1 MTTTAT
7 RRLSA
12 LLLAFVM
19 LCLAAC
25 AGNATKPNL
34 RELTL
39 KNSGAAVRWNDFDV
53 AWSFVEPAVRADR
66 PLTDLERE
74 RYRQFQVVS
83 YEVLNSQVSPDGRL
97 LEQTVEIRV
106 VNKNTQYERTV
117 LDHQRWSFDA
127 NVKRWWLISGL
138 PKLTAQ

>member
-1 MTTTAT
+1 MTTTT
-7 RRLSA
+7 RRLPALILA
-12 LLLAFVM
+12 LLM

-25 AGNATKPNL
+25 GGNSTKPNL

-39 KNSGAAVRWNDFDV
+39 KNYGAAIRWNDFDV

-83 YEVLNSQVSPDGRL
+83 YEMLNSQVSPDGRL

-117 LDHQRWSFDA
+117 LDHQQWSFDA
-127 NVKRWWLISGL
+127 TAKRWWLISGL
-138 PKLTAQ
+138 PKFTAQ